1 MTLRHINI
9 RCSTCVVRLSRTA
22 KPIVDNSPYLLLL
35 WYKQPKGEKKRARC
49 NIIYKD
55 SVMIFSGSDGAKSTF
70 KDGSIGLT
78 TRQPWPMPFKKRLIS
93 FLVTIGLE
101 KMQFF
106 PALNFLCVGDIA
118 LLKLCNYQQAPDNIW
133 CQYWF
138 MGSFLVFFSNLD
150 AVIDLP
156 VMILLDLMPQICFM
170 SNQLSDSIFIID
182 LSAL

>member
-1 MTLRHINI
+1 MSVLTKIVH
-9 RCSTCVVRLSRTA
+9 SCVVRLSRTA
-22 KPIVDNSPYLLLL
+22 KPIDNSPYLLLL
-35 WYKQPKGEKKRARC
+35 WYKLPKGEKKRARC

-55 SVMIFSGSDGAKSTF
+55 SVMIFSRSDGAKS
-70 KDGSIGLT
+70 K
-78 TRQPWPMPFKKRLIS
+78 RKRKKKCFESDL
-93 FLVTIGLE
+93 
-101 KMQFF
+101 K
-106 PALNFLCVGDIA
+106 GDTNPVVYHER
-118 LLKLCNYQQAPDNIW
+118 LKLCNYQQAPDNIW